1 MTTLD
6 AVILA
11 AMGVTALYLWYSTSQ
26 ELYYEWDWSVI
37 PEYLVFQEETGD
49 WRANILFHGIFATLR
64 LTVWATLIALAAGI
78 MGAFFRTSQSL
89 FLRLIGTSFV
99 ALIRNIP
106 PLIFI
111 FVVYFFL
118 SSQITPLLGITNWAA
133 GLEGDSKLFVELLF
147 GPTALIENFLAGL
160 LVLGFF
166 EAAYF
171 TEIIRAGLQS
181 VEKGQWEAARSI
193 GLSRHKVMRYV
204 IMPQAI
210 QRTIPP
216 LAGELISLV
225 KNSSMVSLISVQ
237 DLTYSG
243 SQVANSTRKVFEIWI
258 FIAVVYF
265 VICFLLSLG
274 SRWLESHMGRGIRR

>member
-11 AMGVTALYLWYSTSQ
+11 AMGVTVLYLWYSTSQ

-78 MGAFFRTSQSL
+78 IGAFIRISQSL

-147 GPTALIENFLAGL
+147 GPTALIENFFAGL

-193 GLSRHKVMRYV
+193 GLSRRKVMRYV
-204 IMPQAI
+204 ILPQAI

-274 SRWLESHMGRGIRR
+274 SRWLEAHMGRGIRR